1 MNMDEWHVCL
11 PGVPRDHAHRS
22 FAHPLTQ
29 TERQE
34 EQQEREMWRKG
45 RWTWRTGATMRE
57 RERQDTHTHTLYQ
70 LNMAGVPKW
79 NKWLPFLWPQK
90 ESRHKNTEK
99 EIRGGYMLLVI
110 LFFQTSRDS
119 KSCLIWIWMPCWLE
133 VKIVLFFVLFAQK
146 FPAITGKA
154 LWKNSL

>member
-57 RERQDTHTHTLYQ
+57 RETHTHTHTLYQ

>member
-1 MNMDEWHVCL
+1 MNDMCVSRGFLETMPIGHSLTHLHRQRGRRSSKNERCGEKAGG
-11 PGVPRDHAHRS
+11 PGGQGQP
-22 FAHPLTQ
+22 
-29 TERQE
+29 
-34 EQQEREMWRKG
+34 W
-45 RWTWRTGATMRE
+45 E
-57 RERQDTHTHTLYQ
+57 RERHTHTRTRTLYQ

-90 ESRHKNTEK
+90 EPRHKNTEK